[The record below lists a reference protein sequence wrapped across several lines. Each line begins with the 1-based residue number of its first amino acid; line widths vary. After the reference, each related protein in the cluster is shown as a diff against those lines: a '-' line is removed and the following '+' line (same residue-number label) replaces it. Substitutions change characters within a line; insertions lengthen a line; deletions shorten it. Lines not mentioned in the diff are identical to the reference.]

1 MIESILSE
9 VGNFLAGARA
19 MTAYWVLAIAGTL
32 FFGIICLLSL
42 FGLGG
47 IDHADFDAD
56 GSVLDHTDTGY
67 LDFKLFSLRSILAF
81 LTVFG
86 WGGVIWGSRGI
97 SGFLLALACG
107 FVTMLI
113 TASILYFTM
122 RLQSSGN
129 VRPEDFAGRSGTV
142 YLSIPG
148 GVTEAGKV
156 VVSCGGATHELSAV
170 AEEPIPTGTPIVV
183 VKSIDGQHFLV
194 KKAQ

>member
-1 MIESILSE
+1 MKRLQ
-9 VGNFLAGARA
+9 LYR
-19 MTAYWVLAIAGTL
+19 
-32 FFGIICLLSL
+32 
-42 FGLGG
+42 
-47 IDHADFDAD
+47 
-56 GSVLDHTDTGY
+56 
-67 LDFKLFSLRSILAF
+67 
-81 LTVFG
+81 
-86 WGGVIWGSRGI
+86 
-97 SGFLLALACG
+97 ALACG

-156 VVSCGGATHELSAV
+156 VVSCGGSTHELSAV

-183 VKSIDGQHFLV
+183 VKSIDGHHFLV